1 MNLRVNLF
9 VCIIITFFSCK
20 NNTNDYNSKNS
31 MYIDKIEQ
39 NYKEFKEDDWKIVEE
54 KYKEYI
60 MYYEKT
66 KETRWVTTDEDGT
79 EKAWYFENKPTART
93 MVVKHLCCEIKP
105 TELFTPRVI
114 TEELL
119 RNLDETVIKKTFM
132 LPNIGTLDDLSEIA
146 DELELIDTDIED
158 ND

>member
-60 MYYEKT
+60 IYYEKT
-66 KETRWVTTDEDGT
+66 KETMTDE
-79 EKAWYFENKPTART
+79 ERSKVNQ
-93 MVVKHLCCEIKP
+93 
-105 TELFTPRVI
+105 
-114 TEELL
+114 
-119 RNLDETVIKKTFM
+119 
-132 LPNIGTLDDLSEIA
+132 NIGKYKAILLKKEAVKWKENFKSLSDQAKGFI
-146 DELELIDTDIED
+146 DEFAK
-158 ND
+158 